1 MRDNGRYVSAVED
14 LARICSLSDWRNVQ
28 MLTLRTALD
37 CSQDRKRQ
45 YFVMAGFVS
54 SAERW
59 TDFDGEWRKRL
70 AGDEL
75 AYFHMHSFTQC
86 IHGSAGPFDDT
97 WIGKEDRR
105 QRLLAD
111 LLGIIQAHAWQKFAG
126 ILPVNS
132 FRMFSDETKKDFV
145 PTMIATAGR
154 LIWADVEVW
163 RKREKFQDQTRMVFE
178 DGDLEKGSLI
188 DAIKDL
194 TGRSPAFELK
204 KDDPEKG
211 LLAFTPLQA
220 ADILAYEAQKL
231 TQKFDDPVN
240 GIDLRFPYHEL
251 ERIPGDIKVLRPDGV
266 HMLDEMM
273 RVVQFFEK
281 NPLPPKTV
289 Q

>member
-1 MRDNGRYVSAVED
+1 
-14 LARICSLSDWRNVQ
+14 
-28 MLTLRTALD
+28 
-37 CSQDRKRQ
+37 
-45 YFVMAGFVS
+45 MAGFAS

-59 TDFDGEWRKRL
+59 DEFDSEWRKRL
-70 AGDEL
+70 GEDGL
-75 AYFHMHSFTQC
+75 DHFHMHAFTQC
-86 IHGSAGPFDDT
+86 IHGAAGPFDDT
-97 WIGKEDRR
+97 WINKEGRR

-163 RKREKFQDQTRMVFE
+163 RKREKFRNQSRIVFE
-178 DGDLEKGSLI
+178 NGDTEKGSLI
-188 DAIKDL
+188 AALQDL
-194 TGRSPAFELK
+194 TGTVPSFEPK
-204 KDDPEKG
+204 KDDPERG
-211 LLAFTPLQA
+211 IAAFTPLQA

-273 RVVQFFEK
+273 RVIQFFEK
-281 NPLPPKTV
+281 NPLPSKTV